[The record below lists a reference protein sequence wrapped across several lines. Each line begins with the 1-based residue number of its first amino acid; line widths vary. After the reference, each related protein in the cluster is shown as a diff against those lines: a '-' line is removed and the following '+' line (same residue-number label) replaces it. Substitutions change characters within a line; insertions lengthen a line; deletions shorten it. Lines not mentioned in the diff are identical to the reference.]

1 MKRGFTLIELLV
13 VVAMIAILMGA
24 FTTSV
29 VKARE
34 RARIAR
40 ATQEVR
46 EMTNAILSYENY
58 ARNHELEV
66 NGGWQACTESA
77 MAMIL
82 GKKQGDNGADI
93 PVLYNG
99 HVRNG
104 NLLDPWGRPYEFMIQ
119 KSSEYSGGNEDKAAL
134 QQMQMAGA
142 LPNANRLPEKER
154 KND

>member
-1 MKRGFTLIELLV
+1 MRRAFTLVELLV
-13 VVAMIAILMGA
+13 VIAMIAVLSGA
-24 FTTSV
+24 FTSSV
-29 VKARE
+29 IKARE

-40 ATQEVR
+40 ATQEIR

-58 ARNHELEV
+58 AVNHELEA
-66 NGGWQACTESA
+66 NGGWAPCTESA

-82 GKKQGDNGADI
+82 GKKQGDNGQDV

-104 NLLDPWGRPYEFMIQ
+104 NLLDPWGRPYEYMIQ
-119 KSSEYSGGNEDKAAL
+119 KASEFAGNAEEKSAL
-134 QQMQMAGA
+134 QQMVTAGA

-154 KND
+154 VSQ